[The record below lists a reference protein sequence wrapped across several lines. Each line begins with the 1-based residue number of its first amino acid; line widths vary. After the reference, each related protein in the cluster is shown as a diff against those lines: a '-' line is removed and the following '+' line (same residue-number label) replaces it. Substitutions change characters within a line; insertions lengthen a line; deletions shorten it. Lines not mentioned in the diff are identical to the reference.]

1 MARGRAM
8 LASATSPRSSLLA
21 RPQRKTP
28 FKVCCAAEYL
38 RRKTMAPRRK
48 RQADWHRG
56 ADDSLRRGDDVAVF
70 GTSGRHGSVWH
81 TGGTGGRLIVSV
93 LWLAGVSVLVAVIL
107 YAMNAPL
114 VSAIELSV
122 GAGLVTVI
130 FVFAIGL
137 AGELTRDLPSLI
149 PRPLAVA
156 VSIIAAGWLGWLLW
170 PAMPAAES
178 SGTASFQ
185 TVLWEMRAVDVWVQ
199 IALILAGVLG
209 ILNLVV
215 DAPAGIEVV
224 QAITPRQ
231 RKKRLPHDV

>member
-1 MARGRAM
+1 MWLYLALVAGMVLCGIQAVRA
-8 LASATSPRSSLLA
+8 
-21 RPQRKTP
+21 Q
-28 FKVCCAAEYL
+28 
-38 RRKTMAPRRK
+38 
-48 RQADWHRG
+48 
-56 ADDSLRRGDDVAVF
+56 
-70 GTSGRHGSVWH
+70 
-81 TGGTGGRLIVSV
+81 RLIVAV

-149 PRPLAVA
+149 PRPLAWIVSIVA
-156 VSIIAAGWLGWLLW
+156 VGWIGWLLW
-170 PAMPAAES
+170 PAAPAPTDAE
-178 SGTASFQ
+178 TVTLQ
-185 TVLWEMRAVDVWVQ
+185 TVLWESRAVDMWVQ

-215 DAPAGIEVV
+215 DAPAGKEAATLERIATPDDEV
-224 QAITPRQ
+224 AA
-231 RKKRLPHDV
+231 

>member
-1 MARGRAM
+1 MWLYLVLVAGMVLCGIQAVRAR
-8 LASATSPRSSLLA
+8 
-21 RPQRKTP
+21 
-28 FKVCCAAEYL
+28 
-38 RRKTMAPRRK
+38 
-48 RQADWHRG
+48 
-56 ADDSLRRGDDVAVF
+56 
-70 GTSGRHGSVWH
+70 
-81 TGGTGGRLIVSV
+81 RLIVAV
-93 LWLAGVSVLVAVIL
+93 LWLAGVSVLVSVIL

-149 PRPLAVA
+149 PRPLALI
-156 VSIIAAGWLGWLLW
+156 VSIVAAGWLGWLLW
-170 PAMPAAES
+170 PVAPPAETTE
-178 SGTASFQ
+178 TAVMQ

-215 DAPAGIEVV
+215 DAPAGREGATAEHAATTEEEV
-224 QAITPRQ
+224 AA
-231 RKKRLPHDV
+231 

>member
-1 MARGRAM
+1 MMWLYLVLVAGMVLCGIQAAR
-8 LASATSPRSSLLA
+8 A
-21 RPQRKTP
+21 R
-28 FKVCCAAEYL
+28 
-38 RRKTMAPRRK
+38 
-48 RQADWHRG
+48 
-56 ADDSLRRGDDVAVF
+56 
-70 GTSGRHGSVWH
+70 
-81 TGGTGGRLIVSV
+81 RLIVSV

-170 PAMPAAES
+170 PAMPAAEPAE
-178 SGTASFQ
+178 TASFQ

-224 QAITPRQ
+224 QADHAATAEEE
-231 RKKRLPHDV
+231 VAA